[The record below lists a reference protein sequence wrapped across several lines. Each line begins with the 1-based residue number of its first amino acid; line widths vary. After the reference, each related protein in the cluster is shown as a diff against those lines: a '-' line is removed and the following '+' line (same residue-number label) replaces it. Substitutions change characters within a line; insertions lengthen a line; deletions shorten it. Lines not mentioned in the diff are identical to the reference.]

1 VSVYYVRR
9 QKMGDK
15 ILHRK
20 ERLILTTIDVI
31 NEMGIQS
38 LSTREIAK
46 RQGVSEATLFR
57 HFKSKNELLI
67 AVLDFYSK
75 FDSDIAESINLKQLS
90 PRESIEFWVNSYVEY
105 YENYPAITSIMQIYE
120 VLASDNLLVD
130 KIKSILNFRSN
141 ILIQLFDNA
150 KAAGA
155 IAPEADSKKLTDTIS
170 GYIRINC
177 FNWRLAGFSYSLK
190 DSTMSS
196 LKMIL
201 DAFKPKFN

>member
-1 VSVYYVRR
+1 MEY
-9 QKMGDK
+9 D

-31 NEMGIQS
+31 NEMGIQG
-38 LSTREIAK
+38 LSTREIAR

-75 FDSDIAESINLKQLS
+75 FDADINESTKLKQLS
-90 PRESIEFWVNSYVEY
+90 PKESIEFWVNSYVEY

-130 KIKSILNFRSN
+130 KVKRILSFRSN
-141 ILIQLFDNA
+141 VLIELFDNA
-150 KAAGA
+150 KAVGE
-155 IAPEADSKKLTDTIS
+155 IIPQADSEKLADTIS

-177 FNWRLAGFSYSLK
+177 LKWRLEGFGFSLK

-201 DAFKPKFN
+201 DAFEPKI